1 MKTKFNKLIAALVA
15 VSALTTSMVGFGA
28 SATDVTTPETEIIVD
43 EYVQYQTYN
52 FKLDKTNVGTSD
64 DSMTI
69 TKTTNESDFKISYG
83 ACSVGQASVK
93 VEINGVSQGSY
104 TIPSSTGVGIQHN
117 FSCNAGD
124 KIKLTIT
131 PASGYVKAQG
141 SITIYW

>member
-83 ACSVGQASVK
+83 ACSVGQASVHQD
-93 VEINGVSQGSY
+93 N
-104 TIPSSTGVGIQHN
+104 QH
-117 FSCNAGD
+117 
-124 KIKLTIT
+124 KILL
-131 PASGYVKAQG
+131 PFQ
-141 SITIYW
+141 